1 VTSVEGARRS
11 IVVLGAVWLLCTGF
25 SGTPEILPDRV
36 IFVGGK
42 VVPYEASKVL
52 QPDPSAIRADDV
64 VSFTERPIVL
74 RILRRVVFV
83 REERLYE
90 GGSMQLSVYDFGG
103 SLLGSSERVSVEVDG
118 LFFLESQK
126 RIFLG
131 QSSSH
136 SRVEASSL
144 LDENGRLVRR
154 VTQPRSVGSFGHSGD
169 ERLIWIV
176 SNIWVRPPGKEIAEQ
191 IGEVRVIDTDGNLVA
206 RREFNR
212 AQTVNIRYKGKVYKI
227 SVEVPSLP

>member
-1 VTSVEGARRS
+1 M
-11 IVVLGAVWLLCTGF
+11 
-25 SGTPEILPDRV
+25 PEILPDRV
-36 IFVGGK
+36 VFVGGK

-52 QPDPSAIRADDV
+52 QPNPSAIRANEI

-74 RILRRVVFV
+74 RTLKRVVVV
-83 REERLYE
+83 REEQLYE
-90 GGSMQLSVYDFGG
+90 GGSMRLSVYDFGG
-103 SLLGSSERVSVEVDG
+103 TLLGSSEGASVEADG

-136 SRVEASSL
+136 SRVEASLL

-154 VTQPRSVGSFGHSGD
+154 VSQPGAVGRFGHSLD

-176 SNIWVRPPGKEIAEQ
+176 SSIWIRPPGKEIAEQ
-191 IGEVRVIDTDGNLVA
+191 IGELRVVDTDGNLVA

-212 AQTVNIRYKGKVYKI
+212 AQSVSVRYKGKVYKI
-227 SVEVPSLP
+227 SVEVPNLP